1 MGKTSSPTA
10 TPTFICWLW
19 KILSFLCALSFCFL
33 FSWVSFSGHLFH
45 FWQELNIWQAASH
58 GSFKRVLPSSHN
70 HSASRW
76 RHRGSERLRDGSWPP
91 SLWNLFLPDKIIRKD
106 FKNSQDETWGLVDCG
121 LEYLMPSP
129 ILQAPPSHW
138 SVSGRL
144 LNLSRKLTYLP
155 LQGPEQEPRLS
166 TSHLGMESG
175 LQRIFQ
181 TLGSWVA
188 GGPHTSQLAA
198 AAPDGER
205 KSSLGYLGSP
215 SVDHF

>member
-1 MGKTSSPTA
+1 
-10 TPTFICWLW
+10 
-19 KILSFLCALSFCFL
+19 
-33 FSWVSFSGHLFH
+33 
-45 FWQELNIWQAASH
+45 
-58 GSFKRVLPSSHN
+58 
-70 HSASRW
+70 
-76 RHRGSERLRDGSWPP
+76 
-91 SLWNLFLPDKIIRKD
+91 
-106 FKNSQDETWGLVDCG
+106 
-121 LEYLMPSP
+121 MPSP
-129 ILQAPPSHW
+129 TLQAPPSHW

-198 AAPDGER
+198 AAPDRER
-205 KSSLGYLGSP
+205 KSSLGYLSHPQLITSNSEEILHSIVCQSQGL
-215 SVDHF
+215 DIYN